1 MKKEQLYIP
10 TKILD
15 SDDYITGIGAKEVYI
30 ILIVSALSAVLGV
43 MLNQI
48 TGDTFSSVLVSVALI
63 VITVFLVRRDLCNE
77 NVFQKVKIL
86 QKYSRSQKKF
96 KYQYKNIYEDILY
109 EEAK

>member
-30 ILIVSALSAVLGV
+30 ILIISALAAAFGIVF
-43 MLNQI
+43 NKI
-48 TGDTFSSVLVSVALI
+48 TGNTFSSVLVSVALI
-63 VITVFLVRRDLCNE
+63 VITVFLVKRDMCNE
-77 NVFQKVKIL
+77 NVFQKVRIL